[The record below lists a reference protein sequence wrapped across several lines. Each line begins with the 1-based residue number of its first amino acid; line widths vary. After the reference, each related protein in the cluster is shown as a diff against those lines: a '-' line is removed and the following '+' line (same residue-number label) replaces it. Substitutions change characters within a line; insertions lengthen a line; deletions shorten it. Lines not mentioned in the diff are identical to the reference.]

1 MRLLAT
7 LTAVA
12 ALATPAGYVQGQ
24 QRVDGGFGD
33 APLTAWATLGLV
45 AAGKDTGRAAAAQLR
60 LHGMEANG
68 PAREAEPSS
77 PLSSSGRCRPGDPLR
92 GCAFIDR

>member
-1 MRLLAT
+1 MRVLAT

-45 AAGKDTGRAAAAQLR
+45 AAG
-60 LHGMEANG
+60 M
-68 PAREAEPSS
+68 
-77 PLSSSGRCRPGDPLR
+77 
-92 GCAFIDR
+92 